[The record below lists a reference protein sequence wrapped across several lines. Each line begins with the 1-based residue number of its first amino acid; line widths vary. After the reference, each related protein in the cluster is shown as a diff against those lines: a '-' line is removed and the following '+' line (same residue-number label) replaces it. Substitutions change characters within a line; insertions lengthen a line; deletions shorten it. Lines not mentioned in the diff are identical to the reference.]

1 MSKVSLEL
9 EHALGF
15 TPNLQGIAFHPAFDR
30 STVLYSCGKLLVASN
45 LDNTHDQ
52 RMLLGHDASV
62 SAIDVSSSGTNFAA
76 GQVCSVDGTCYFYIW
91 DFDRGEVIMRIS
103 TAHKGRIE
111 AIRYSPDGMLIA
123 TTGSEASLAIW
134 DANSGKR
141 IAHFQDTLAG
151 DDARAIQWGSVFE
164 SGTRNQKYHLAVPF
178 STGVRLFVLTF
189 SISKLSFELECVAC
203 QVPGGGGR
211 MGGYVRKYNSC
222 AVLNN
227 FILCG
232 TASGEVMVFS
242 SETGLYR
249 TSLSLNSNGVNA
261 VVAVDAMQCAF
272 VGGGDGRIKKIGG
285 ADSEWKLFG
294 EITVEGSILCMAPSS
309 DGAQIVVTTT
319 AGLMYRILTA
329 DMTFTLA
336 VESPLQG
343 INDVAL
349 SSARTD
355 VFATASS
362 DCLVRLWDLN
372 DYSISSR
379 FTLASTSRAGMVVAV
394 PTCCTFECGKWQQL
408 LAGYSDGRIRCI
420 DVSQQVG
427 QLVWAM
433 PNGHK
438 GKVHTV
444 RACALFVA
452 SAGEDSIVRIWQRS
466 TNALVAQLQDH
477 RLPTTSVLIDNTT
490 PTILHSIG
498 MDMMHNAYDLSKNG
512 ANQNPRRISAHSV
525 PNCGGFVCASQRFD
539 GEHEMIVGTADGR
552 IFFFDLDVS
561 QKPVLEIADRN
572 RVRVSAVEASPDGK
586 YLAAGLA
593 DGSILVYK
601 LGGQTCE
608 PSYFVQSH
616 SGAVTR
622 CAWTADSKQ
631 IVSSSTDGDLMV
643 WNFFV
648 AN

>member
-15 TPNLQGIAFHPAFDR
+15 TPSSQGIVFHPAFDR
-30 STVLYSCGKLLVASN
+30 STVLYSCGKLIVATD
-45 LDNTHDQ
+45 LDNTHEQ
-52 RMLLGHDASV
+52 RILRGHDAV
-62 SAIDVSSSGTNFAA
+62 ISALDVAPNGTQLVVGQVSSIDA
-76 GQVCSVDGTCYFYIW
+76 VCYFYIW
-91 DFDRGEVIMRIS
+91 DYERCEVKMRIATS
-103 TAHKGRIE
+103 HQGKIE

-123 TTGSEASLAIW
+123 TTGSEASLAVW

-141 IAHFQDTLAG
+141 IANFQDTLSG
-151 DDARAIQWGSVFE
+151 DNARAIQWGAVFE

-178 STGVRLFVLTF
+178 TTGVRLFILSF
-189 SISKLSFELECVAC
+189 SIQKLSFELECVAC

-232 TASGEVMVFS
+232 TSSGEAMVFS

-249 TSLSLNSNGVNA
+249 TALSLNANGVNA
-261 VVAVDAMQCAF
+261 IVAIEPMQCVF

-285 ADSEWKLFG
+285 ADADWKLYG
-294 EITVEGSILCMAPSS
+294 EIAVEGAIMCMSSSS
-309 DGAQIVVTTT
+309 DGSQLVVSTN
-319 AGLMYRILTA
+319 AGLIYRVLTA
-329 DMTFTLA
+329 DMTYTLA

-349 SSARTD
+349 SLSRSD

-362 DCLVRLWDLN
+362 DCLLRLWDLN
-372 DYSISSR
+372 DYSIASR
-379 FTLASTSRAGMVVAV
+379 FTLASAARSGMIVPA
-394 PTCCTFECGKWQQL
+394 PTCCTFEPGDWKQL
-408 LAGYSDGRIRCI
+408 LAGFSDGRVRCI
-420 DVSQQVG
+420 DVSQPAG

-444 RACALFVA
+444 RACNLFVVT
-452 SAGEDSIVRIWQRS
+452 AGDDATVRVWQRQ
-466 TNALVAQLQDH
+466 THAMVAQLQDH

-490 PTILHSIG
+490 NSILHSIS
-498 MDMMHNAYDLSKNG
+498 MDMTHLAYDLSKSSG
-512 ANQNPRRISAHSV
+512 SQNPRRIGTHAVS
-525 PNCGGFVCASQRFD
+525 NCGGFVCATQRCD
-539 GEHEMIVGTADGR
+539 GEHEMVVGTADGR
-552 IFFFDLDVS
+552 ILFFDLDVS
-561 QKPVLEIADRN
+561 QKPILEIADRN
-572 RVRVSAVEASPDGK
+572 RVKVSAVEASPNGQF
-586 YLAAGLA
+586 LAAGLA

-608 PSYFVQSH
+608 LAFYVQCH
-616 SGAVTR
+616 SGAVSR
-622 CAWTADSKQ
+622 CTWTPDSKQ
-631 IVSSSTDGDLMV
+631 IVSASSDGDLMV
-643 WNFFV
+643 WNFFI